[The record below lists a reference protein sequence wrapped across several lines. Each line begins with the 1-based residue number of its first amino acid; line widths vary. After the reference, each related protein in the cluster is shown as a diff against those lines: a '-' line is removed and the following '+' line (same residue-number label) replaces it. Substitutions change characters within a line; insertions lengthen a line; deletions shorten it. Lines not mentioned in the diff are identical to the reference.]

1 MRVRIF
7 PAQAASGLTAVLTA
21 ALLVLLTAGTGLAQ
35 NYNIR
40 PGDTL
45 QIEVL
50 EDPSL
55 NRSALVL
62 PDGTISLP
70 FIGTLKASGRSV
82 EAVRRQVT
90 QGLASNFAA
99 DPTVVVS
106 VASLAA
112 ERPAPPAP
120 PPVEPTIDLYIM
132 GEVAQ
137 AGKKEVSPG
146 TTILQFLAESG
157 GLTPFAA
164 TSRIQLHRTRNGK
177 TEVYLFS
184 YDGKGKGTRIPPS
197 TQLAEGD
204 VVVVPARKLFE

>member
-1 MRVRIF
+1 ML
-7 PAQAASGLTAVLTA
+7 AAGPS
-21 ALLVLLTAGTGLAQ
+21 LAQ

-45 QIEVL
+45 RIEVL

-70 FIGTLKASGRSV
+70 FMGSVKASGRSV
-82 EAVRRQVT
+82 EALRRQVT
-90 QGLASNFAA
+90 QGLAPNFAA

-106 VASLAA
+106 VASLAEVA
-112 ERPAPPAP
+112 PAAPAAPPE
-120 PPVEPTIDLYIM
+120 EPTIDLYIM

-137 AGKKEVSPG
+137 AGKKEVTPG

-157 GLTPFAA
+157 GLTAFAA
-164 TSRIQLHRTRNGK
+164 TSRIQLHRTQNGK
-177 TEVYLFS
+177 TQVYLFS
-184 YDGKGKGTRIPPS
+184 YDGTGKGTRIPPS
-197 TQLAEGD
+197 TVLAEGD